1 MVLWSPTSYY
11 YSYFIPIQQYTGM
24 LILVNITYSILIKN
38 NASNAP
44 VCENWALLG
53 LLDDYKLSK

>member
-1 MVLWSPTSYY
+1 MVLGSPTSYY
-11 YSYFIPIQQYTGM
+11 YSYFIPIQHYTGI

-44 VCENWALLG
+44 VRENWALLG
-53 LLDDYKLSK
+53 LLDDYKLSR